1 MPEKVGFEEWKNID
15 LRAGKIVGVEDIE
28 NADNLFKLKADVG
41 EDNPRVLVAALK
53 PYYTKEELEGKRC
66 VVFCNLEAKV
76 LKGIKSQGMVLAAVN
91 EDKSKVRLIQP
102 DDEVE
107 LGSSIE

>member
-1 MPEKVGFEEWKNID
+1 MPEKVGFKEWKKID
-15 LRAGKIVGVEDIE
+15 LRAGEIRNVEDIE
-28 NADNLFKLKADVG
+28 DADKLYKLEVNVG
-41 EDNPRVLVAALK
+41 EDTNRVLVAALK
-53 PYYTKEELEGKRC
+53 NYYSKEELEGKRC

-76 LKGIKSQGMVLAAVN
+76 LKGIKSQGMILAAVN

-102 DDEVE
+102 DGEVE